1 MHWVV
6 VPDVIYH
13 MIAGREGGGDSF
25 ISEVKLPVF
34 VKLAAFRFVN
44 KLIGRV

>member
-1 MHWVV
+1 M
-6 VPDVIYH
+6 PDVIYH
-13 MIAGREGGGDSF
+13 MIFFWGGGGSF

-34 VKLAAFRFVN
+34 VKFAAFRFVN

>member
-13 MIAGREGGGDSF
+13 MIAGWGGNF

-34 VKLAAFRFVN
+34 MKFAAFRFVN